1 MVDQINKVVG
11 QKNKVAGQK
20 NKGPALIRASISAG
34 ASSAMCTFFMATA
47 RMAAA
52 SEIGEQDTRDS
63 LDPLSL
69 R

>member
-1 MVDQINKVVG
+1 VSNKQG
-11 QKNKVAGQK
+11 GGSKKQGGGPKKPI
-20 NKGPALIRASISAG
+20 GPALVRASISAG